1 MQDGHNDLLGL
12 VAIEGVVL
20 VNIRGL
26 NVACQVVASLVL
38 VLLLLLKA
46 GRIFTRRS

>member
-1 MQDGHNDLLGL
+1 MFLVLLRMQVSLATPLLHRLRWSMQDGHNDLLGL

-26 NVACQVVASLVL
+26 NVAC
-38 VLLLLLKA
+38 
-46 GRIFTRRS
+46 